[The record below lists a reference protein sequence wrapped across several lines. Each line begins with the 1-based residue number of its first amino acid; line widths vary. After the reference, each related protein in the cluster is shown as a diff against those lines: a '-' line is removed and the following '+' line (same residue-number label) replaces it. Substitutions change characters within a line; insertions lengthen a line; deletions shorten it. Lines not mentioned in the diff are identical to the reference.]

1 MRNYWNGE
9 RVMLE
14 LLAPA
19 GSMDALKAAVQN
31 GANAVYLGC
40 GSFNARQS
48 AKNFTP
54 QTLVEAVKYC
64 HVRGV
69 QVHLTLNTLVT
80 DRECDDVTTMIRHA
94 AQNNVDAFIVQDLGV
109 VQLCRQI
116 APHIPIHGSTQMTV
130 HSLPGVLLCAAMGLQ
145 RVVLS
150 RELNREEISYICKNS
165 PIEIEVFGH
174 GALCMCYSGQC
185 YLSAVIGGR
194 SGNRGRCAQPCRQSY
209 GYGRWENKYP
219 LSLKDNCLVG
229 YVKELE
235 AMGVASLKLEG
246 RMKRPEYVATVT
258 AVYRKAIDEGI
269 VTQSMMDALYA
280 AFNRQGFTDGYYT
293 GKIDKRMFG
302 IRQDTLEDGEFLQA
316 ARQSYETGETQLVDL
331 QFRAVVT
338 VDGSSLTVMD
348 PEGRTCQSIG
358 PMPQRALRVPLTG
371 GMLAQRVAKTGGTPY
386 RCVQVRTRVDPGLT
400 ISAAAINAMRR
411 DVLNQLTAL
420 RARREEKPIR
430 SPKPVPMIRGSRG
443 LPGLTIQVTT
453 REQLTPN
460 LLNTETAMLYVPMHL
475 LMADPNMTLRLVER
489 GRLAVAL
496 PRVVHDPEMAKLQQD
511 LSTLRQWGVR
521 DALVG
526 NLGLIIPA
534 REAGMRIHGDFGLN
548 VFNSI
553 SMNVMKSLEIVSA
566 VPSFEMTLPQIRDL
580 SKAVSAELIAYGR
593 LPLMLTENCLIRGRT
608 GECTCQTET
617 SVKLTD
623 KTGADFP
630 IIKDGD
636 SCRSVLLN
644 GKKLSWLDRQE
655 DLNKLGLWALRLYF
669 TTENSREVD
678 RVLGDYLNPQPFDP
692 GSCTRGLY
700 LRGVE

>member
-80 DRECDDVTTMIRHA
+80 DRECDDVTAMIRHA

-150 RELNREEISYICKNS
+150 RELSREEISYICKNS

-269 VTQSMMDALYA
+269 VTHSMMDALYA

-302 IRQDTLEDGEFLQA
+302 IRQDTLDDAEFLQA

-371 GMLAQRVAKTGGTPY
+371 EMLAQRVAKTGGTPY

-430 SPKPVPMIRGSRG
+430 NPKPVPMIRGSRG
-443 LPGLTIQVTT
+443 LPGLTVQVTT
-453 REQLTPN
+453 REQLTPT

-489 GRLAVAL
+489 GRLAVVL